1 MSSNCNSA
9 VYKSLILGNG
19 IVGSPEAFSELR
31 RELGTFTPPSLVI
44 VGKAPVSRLYVSTYF
59 GIRELFCLSFQ
70 AAG

>member
-19 IVGSPEAFSELR
+19 IVGSPEAFSEL